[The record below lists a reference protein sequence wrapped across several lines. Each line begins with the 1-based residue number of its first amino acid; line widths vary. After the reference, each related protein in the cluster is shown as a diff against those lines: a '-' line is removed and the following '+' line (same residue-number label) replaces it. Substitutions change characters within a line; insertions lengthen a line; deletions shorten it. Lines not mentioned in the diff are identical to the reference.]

1 MIDPWQIT
9 RVLLLLGVA
18 NGTPVFATKLLK
30 HRFATP
36 LDGGLRFFDG
46 RPLFGESKTV
56 RGVVLSLACTGL
68 VAPLLGLPWQ
78 LGVELAALSLLGDLV
93 SSFVKRR
100 LDRPV
105 HSPAFGLDQIPESL
119 LPPLVL
125 RDALGLTAA
134 DIVLVVVFFFVFEL
148 VLSRLLYTVHIRDR
162 PS

>member
-1 MIDPWQIT
+1 
-9 RVLLLLGVA
+9 
-18 NGTPVFATKLLK
+18 
-30 HRFATP
+30 
-36 LDGGLRFFDG
+36 
-46 RPLFGESKTV
+46 
-56 RGVVLSLACTGL
+56 
-68 VAPLLGLPWQ
+68 
-78 LGVELAALSLLGDLV
+78 
-93 SSFVKRR
+93 
-100 LDRPV
+100 V